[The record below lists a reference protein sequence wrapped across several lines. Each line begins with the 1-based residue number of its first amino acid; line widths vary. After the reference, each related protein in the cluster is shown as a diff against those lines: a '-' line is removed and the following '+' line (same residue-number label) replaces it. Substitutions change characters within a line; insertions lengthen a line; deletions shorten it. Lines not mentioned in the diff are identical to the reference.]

1 MAASKSKFVFDF
13 EKLKQTFGDICPDFM
28 EEPSYEEATVSRRFA
43 QQVIFT
49 FSKEAAAAK
58 SQKKDVSWSM
68 RLDVVNAKG
77 TAIRSEVKIQTHWI
91 RDPPQN
97 QPFVMRG
104 LLLLSFKQASLLAVE
119 KYCQLVPH
127 QVKRGEVVLT
137 PLAGAVFSKFEMPK
151 LAEALGEPLEEVV
164 VAVIS
169 SCQTDG
175 YYLEHS
181 RCHIALVALIKTVSD
196 LKMRASIVKKTIKM
210 YKLHGKEFDMEK
222 FKVWSTFL
230 RKSAPAKPQN
240 DCDDDEYE
248 KLTEQVLQAFTL
260 SSKEDFVKEKRK
272 PKIPVKCAANFL
284 GTKPGSEKI

>member
-1 MAASKSKFVFDF
+1 MSEPKLKFVFDF
-13 EKLKQTFGDICPDFM
+13 EKLKQTFGELCPDFK
-28 EEPSYEEATVSRRFA
+28 EEPDYERATVSRRFA
-43 QQVIFT
+43 QEVIFT
-49 FSKEAAAAK
+49 YSKEAAAAK
-58 SQKKDVSWSM
+58 SKKKDVSWSM
-68 RLDVVNAKG
+68 RLDVENESG
-77 TAIRSEVKIQTHWI
+77 TTIRSEVKIQTHWV
-91 RDPPQN
+91 REPPQN

-127 QVKRGEVVLT
+127 QVKRGELVLT
-137 PLAGAVFSKFEMPK
+137 PLAGAVFSKFEMPQ
-151 LAEALGEPLEEVV
+151 LAKALGEPLDEVV

-210 YKLHGKEFDMEK
+210 YKLHGKDFDMDK

-230 RKSAPAKPQN
+230 RKSAPAKRR
-240 DCDDDEYE
+240 CDSDGDDYD
-248 KLTEQVLQAFTL
+248 KLVEQVLAFNIN
-260 SSKEDFVKEKRK
+260 SKEESRK
-272 PKIPVKCAANFL
+272 QKVSMKCAANFQVQKS
-284 GTKPGSEKI
+284 GTEKI